1 MSAAA
6 AVVIATRNRR
16 DALLRTLARL
26 AALPERPPVVVV
38 DNASSDGTPRAVR
51 ARFPAVHVIEAE
63 QNLGA
68 GARTL
73 GAWAA
78 GTPYVAFSDD
88 DSWWAPGALAAASEL
103 LARHPRLAVIAARIL
118 VEPGGRLDPACALMS
133 RSPLPSA
140 GEIPGPRVLG
150 FVACGAVVRSS
161 AFLACGGFDSRLGVG
176 GEEALLAL
184 DLEAAGFDLAYVD
197 EIVAHHEPSG
207 RRNRRS
213 RARVELR
220 NRLWI
225 TWLRRPGP
233 VALRRTLQMIGTGG
247 RAVPWAFA
255 AALRGAPWV
264 LAERRVL
271 PPDVE
276 RSVRVLEAAG

>member
-1 MSAAA
+1 
-6 AVVIATRNRR
+6 
-16 DALLRTLARL
+16 
-26 AALPERPPVVVV
+26 
-38 DNASSDGTPRAVR
+38 
-51 ARFPAVHVIEAE
+51 
-63 QNLGA
+63 
-68 GARTL
+68 
-73 GAWAA
+73 
-78 GTPYVAFSDD
+78 
-88 DSWWAPGALAAASEL
+88 
-103 LARHPRLAVIAARIL
+103 
-118 VEPGGRLDPACALMS
+118 
-133 RSPLPSA
+133 
-140 GEIPGPRVLG
+140 VLG

-207 RRNRRS
+207 RRDRRS